1 MAAEAQQAP
10 VRLTGHLMFGIVI
23 IILGVLFTLD
33 NLDLAESDDY
43 LQYWPAGLVAIGV
56 AKLFEARRRRTGI
69 LGGSLFILAGSWL
82 LLDNLGYIDA
92 RLFAFWPIILVI
104 AGGVIVWNGLQGRP
118 VSRRAD
124 GAVDDSATIQGMAIL
139 SGVTRGNNSSAFRGG
154 ELTAFMG
161 GCEIDL
167 RQAAINGEAIL
178 DVFVMWGGID
188 IRVPENWTVIGRVTP
203 LLGAYEDHTR
213 PPQTGDQHRLI
224 IRGVVVMG
232 GIDIKN

>member
-1 MAAEAQQAP
+1 MATEAQQAP
-10 VRLTGHLMFGIVI
+10 VRLTGHLVFGIVI
-23 IILGVLFTLD
+23 IIVGVLFTLD
-33 NLDLAESDDY
+33 NLDLAESDVY
-43 LQYWPAGLVAIGV
+43 LRYWPAGLVAIGV
-56 AKLFEARRRRTGI
+56 AKLLEARRTNAGL

-92 RLFAFWPIILVI
+92 RLFDFWPIILVI
-104 AGGVIVWNGLQGRP
+104 AGADKDWLRLQGRP
-118 VSRRAD
+118 VARRAD
-124 GAVDDSATIQGMAIL
+124 GAPDAAATIQGIAIL

-167 RQAAINGEAIL
+167 RQAAINGEAVL
-178 DVFVMWGGID
+178 DVFAMWGGID